1 MDLNIKINILRIFY
15 LFQFTILL
23 IIILMNKYYQNSITW
38 MNSFLKMIFL
48 ILIIILS
55 IISLS
60 PIIFFLLI
68 LFKKTYNIFFTLL
81 KISLILT
88 LISIILS
95 LGMLL
100 LYYMTHKDYHIF
112 YRDCP
117 YNYDLQNDDLMNNY
131 SPEQSKLKLEE
142 KCINRRCIKQNNL
155 YELSFIC
162 NYNSTEDFKNVE
174 KNLIECIFINDKNE
188 YIIGSQTI
196 NIYYNICNSFVDF
209 YKCIR
214 SENPKKYSLEKNF
227 ICPLKDRLNYTIEII
242 IDSINFLIPIIIYTI
257 QFFLYKK
264 ILKII
269 VSINIHRSVHIHAD
283 RTIDTSHK
291 GELNKNSNS
300 FKKEP
305 TDVIIID
312 NEQKENGEILQIINK
327 DKNKIKKNKF
337 ILKIKSELFS
347 IKDNDN
353 NNKIFNKNKN
363 NCIFKNNKENKNVTS
378 IMENNNI
385 SSGKN
390 RSFTNSNINYFNDKI
405 DLLNSNR
412 MATQIN
418 DNDENNN
425 DIECEKKLYDENSN
439 IKCIKINN

>member
-1 MDLNIKINILRIFY
+1 MDLNIRINILRIFY

-23 IIILMNKYYQNSITW
+23 IIILINSYYQDSITW
-38 MNSFLKMIFL
+38 MNSFLKMIFF
-48 ILIIILS
+48 ILIIILA

-88 LISIILS
+88 LLSIIIS
-95 LGMLL
+95 LGILL
-100 LYYMTHKDYHIF
+100 VYYMTHKDYYIF

-117 YNYDLQNDDLMNNY
+117 YNNDLQNDDLIFNN
-131 SPEQSKLKLEE
+131 SSEQNKLKLEE
-142 KCINRRCIKQNNL
+142 KCINKRCIKQNNL
-155 YELSFIC
+155 YEISFIC
-162 NYNSTEDFKNVE
+162 NYNSKEDFKNFE
-174 KNLIECIFINDKNE
+174 KNLIECKLINEANE
-188 YIIGSQTI
+188 YIRESQKI
-196 NIYYNICNSFVDF
+196 YIYYNICNSFVDF
-209 YKCIR
+209 YKCKR
-214 SENPKKYSLEKNF
+214 SENPKKFSLDKNF
-227 ICPLKDRLNYTIEII
+227 ICPLKDRINYTFEII
-242 IDSINFLIPIIIYTI
+242 IDLINFLIPIIIYII
-257 QFFLYKK
+257 QFYLYKR
-264 ILKII
+264 ILKLI
-269 VSINIHRSVHIHAD
+269 VSINIHRSVHGHAD

-291 GELNKNSNS
+291 AELNKNSNS

-305 TDVIIID
+305 TDFIIVD

-327 DKNKIKKNKF
+327 DKNKSKKNKF
-337 ILKIKSELFS
+337 IIKIKSELFS
-347 IKDNDN
+347 IKDNN
-353 NNKIFNKNKN
+353 NNIFNKNKN
-363 NCIFKNNKENKNVTS
+363 NCIFKNNKENKNVTT

-412 MATQIN
+412 IATQVN

-425 DIECEKKLYDENSN
+425 NIDLEKKLYDECSN
-439 IKCIKINN
+439 IKCIKINNK